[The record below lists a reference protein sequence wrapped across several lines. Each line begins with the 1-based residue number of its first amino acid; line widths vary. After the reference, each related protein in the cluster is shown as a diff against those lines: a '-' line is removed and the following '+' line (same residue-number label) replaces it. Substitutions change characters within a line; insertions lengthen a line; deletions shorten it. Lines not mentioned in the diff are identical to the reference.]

1 MSDAINVLLRGVCFL
16 VLGLVFCLGP
26 VAAQPAPPEV
36 EPVGPRHFVG
46 AWKTTEI
53 AVTTPD
59 SSWTIEQPAGLY
71 MFTLYFYSAT
81 SLWGERP
88 LFTEETTDA
97 ERLAAYASLK
107 AHAGVF
113 FLLRGTE
120 GAAGTTGEME
130 MRPFVAKEPHL
141 MAEGQALLLSFR
153 VTKDT
158 LWLQHESEGTT
169 VATTLRRVERPFY
182 K

>member
-1 MSDAINVLLRGVCFL
+1 MSDAINVLLKGSCFL

-59 SSWTIEQPAGLY
+59 SSWTIEQPARLY

-81 SLWGERP
+81 SLWEERP

-97 ERLAAYASLK
+97 ILLGAREEALILDPVYTGKAFAGFLDFVRRGELDDEAAVFLHTGGIPALFAYSPEALGLVASPTDLATVNL
-107 AHAGVF
+107 
-113 FLLRGTE
+113 
-120 GAAGTTGEME
+120 
-130 MRPFVAKEPHL
+130 
-141 MAEGQALLLSFR
+141 
-153 VTKDT
+153 
-158 LWLQHESEGTT
+158 HE
-169 VATTLRRVERPFY
+169 
-182 K
+182 